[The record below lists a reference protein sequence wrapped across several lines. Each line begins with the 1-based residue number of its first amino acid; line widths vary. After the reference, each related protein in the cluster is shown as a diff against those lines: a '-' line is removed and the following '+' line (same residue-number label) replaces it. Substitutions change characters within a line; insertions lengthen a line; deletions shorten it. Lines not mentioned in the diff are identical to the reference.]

1 MNLILYK
8 LVIVC
13 VIAECYSQS
22 VFPLHDG
29 CTQPYDD
36 TTNPN
41 ECTHTVYCRNY
52 VSISDSYTEQCHNF
66 VYDEN
71 GNQYDPISVVLK
83 YKQYK
88 YNEHFFPSDTND
100 RKKIYSLD
108 LSDNNDEDSAFIPT
122 FEHMPNLAILKMS
135 RCSLVNAKLSNGND
149 LPALKYLDFSENN
162 INQIQVVPGEH
173 EYKTLEKL
181 NISHNYLVSI
191 PEAIFDSFLN
201 IESLD
206 LSHNYIYTLDIMS
219 FEGLRKLLYLN
230 LSYNR
235 LAKIDSSLL
244 RFYNLI
250 TLDLGHNNI
259 QVIKSND
266 FGKLVNLKTIK
277 LDSNEINTIEKNVFD
292 NMASLTTIDLRNNY
306 LESIDRDMF
315 KNVTKLTTVYLS
327 RNKLKI
333 LPKNMFQG
341 KVIFNFTIEGNELE
355 GSLER
360 GSFEG
365 LAMVTELDLSGQHL
379 TSVENYAFAGLPN
392 LKTLLLNNNAM
403 ESLSNYS
410 FKGLHYLNCLDLSY
424 NKIQKLDIVTE
435 DLTGLQILTLHHN
448 KITYI
453 SSNNF
458 IALGSLQL
466 LDLSHNNI
474 SHLGSKSFRYLQS
487 LLNFKISDNPLH
499 GSTEEKTFD
508 GLSSL
513 PSLDISGTLI
523 TTVNN
528 GSFMGMSFLRE
539 LNVSHSN
546 ISELQYNSL
555 SYASNIRTID
565 LSYNLLS
572 VFDVNT
578 TDLRYLKTLM
588 LNNNM
593 LQAISQTSFNGLSI
607 LSTVILSHNR
617 IRTIHKEAFYAL
629 QDIRSLDLSYNLEL
643 EFDVSLVEKAQNLA
657 NLFLSGTKAEVTFD
671 KVNDMPLTELEMAHS
686 SIQNISQLKLH
697 KMQRL
702 ETLVLSNN
710 NVTKLEVGAL
720 SNLTSLRQ
728 LDLSYNN
735 LYYIQPGAF
744 KDNTYLKLL
753 NISHNMILEIN
764 YGIFR
769 GLLYVEVID
778 LSFNKIKSLHR
789 SRFYDIEHL
798 NTLIVDNNEI
808 DFISDDEFVGTGL
821 SKLSIG
827 GNPLPCEILV
837 SIEKK
842 SYEMSITS
850 ISIDLTKENVNG
862 VTCNK
867 GGYNNNFKPTSAP
880 IEHDKLLLDI
890 RNILYNVSQ
899 EKTFQEQGGII
910 NHEPSLTN
918 LTKQQLMLIQNLS
931 SVSNLTLDLVNLN
944 NNTNLLLQKLN
955 QNSINLTSSLVNAN
969 SNTNLLLG
977 RLLRV
982 LTTKDSISKTS
993 IEPISVDKE
1002 NTTSDNLIPFIN
1014 KIKQDIEET
1023 IAVEKQNVI
1032 LDLNSKI
1039 EKLNSR
1045 IDSISAA
1052 KPTHEKLLG
1061 TNEDRQ
1067 KTSMFTEVCVGL
1079 ILAILVGFILFKVY
1093 KSRVYIPSARSLTSS
1108 TRNIAESMESAHL

>member
-1 MNLILYK
+1 MNLILYE

-13 VIAECYSQS
+13 VIAGCCSQRLL
-22 VFPLHDG
+22 PLHDG
-29 CTQPYDD
+29 CTQLFHD
-36 TTNPN
+36 TTNPD
-41 ECTHTVYCRNY
+41 ECTHITYCRGY
-52 VSISDSYTEQCHNF
+52 VSSLPYDQIGQCHNF
-66 VYDEN
+66 LYNVN
-71 GNQYDPISVVLK
+71 GFRIIDPISVVLN
-83 YKQYK
+83 
-88 YNEHFFPSDTND
+88 YNDNAEFVPTLEDENN
-100 RKKIYSLD
+100 REIIYSLD
-108 LSDNNDEDSAFIPT
+108 ISDNNEDFDIIPN
-122 FEHMPNLAILKMS
+122 FQHMPNLAILKMS
-135 RCSLVNAKLSNGND
+135 RCSLVNAKLSNRND
-149 LPALKYLDFSENN
+149 LPALKDIDFSENN
-162 INQIQVVPGEH
+162 INNIQVVPGEH

-181 NISHNYLVSI
+181 NISHNYLVNI
-191 PEAIFDSFLN
+191 PEAVFDSFPN

-235 LAKIDSSLL
+235 LAKINSSLL

-250 TLDLGHNNI
+250 TLDLSHNNI
-259 QVIKSND
+259 QVIKSSD
-266 FGKLVNLKTIK
+266 FGKLVNLKTIN
-277 LDSNEINTIEKNVFD
+277 LDSNEINTLEKNVFD

-315 KNVTKLTTVYLS
+315 INITKLTTVYLS
-327 RNKLKI
+327 RNKLKT

-355 GSLER
+355 GTLER

-365 LAMVTELDLSGQHL
+365 FAMVTELDISGQHL
-379 TSVENYAFAGLPN
+379 TSVENYAFAGLQN
-392 LKTLLLNNNAM
+392 VKTLLLNNNDL

-424 NKIQKLDIVTE
+424 NKLQKLDIATE

-448 KITYI
+448 KITFI

-474 SHLGSKSFRYLQS
+474 SHLGSNSFRHLQS
-487 LLNFKISDNPLH
+487 LLNFKISDNPLY
-499 GSTEEKTFD
+499 GAIEEKTFD

-528 GSFMGMSFLRE
+528 GSFMGMSLLKE

-546 ISELQYNSL
+546 ISGLQYNSL

-565 LSYNLLS
+565 LSHNLLS

-578 TDLRYLKTLM
+578 TDLRNLKSIM

-593 LQAISQTSFNGLSI
+593 LQAISQTFFSGLSI
-607 LSTVILSHNR
+607 LSTVILSHNH
-617 IRTIHKEAFYAL
+617 INTIHKESFYAL
-629 QDIRSLDLSYNLEL
+629 QDIRNLDLSYNPDL
-643 EFDVSLVEKAQNLA
+643 EFDVLLVEKSQNLE

-671 KVNDMPLTELEMAHS
+671 KVSDLPLNKLEMAHS
-686 SIQNISQLKLH
+686 SIQNISQLKLY

-728 LDLSYNN
+728 LDLSNNN

-744 KDNTYLKLL
+744 KDNTYLKVL
-753 NISHNMILEIN
+753 NISHNMIAEIN

-778 LSFNKIKSLHR
+778 LSYNKIKSLHR

-808 DFISDDEFVGTGL
+808 DFISEDEFVGTGL

-837 SIEKK
+837 YIEKK
-842 SYEMSITS
+842 SYEISITS
-850 ISIDLTKENVNG
+850 ISNDLTKENVNG
-862 VTCNK
+862 VTCNR
-867 GGYNNNFKPTSAP
+867 GGFNHLKPTSTP
-880 IEHDKLLLDI
+880 VEHEHEKLLLDI

-899 EKTFQEQGGII
+899 EQTFKGHGDVI
-910 NHEPSLTN
+910 NRESSLTS
-918 LTKQQLMLIQNLS
+918 LTKQQ
-931 SVSNLTLDLVNLN
+931 LDLVNLN

-955 QNSINLTSSLVNAN
+955 QNSINLTSALVNAN

-982 LTTKDSISKTS
+982 LTSKDFKSKTT
-993 IEPISVDKE
+993 IEPISTDKE
-1002 NTTSDNLIPFIN
+1002 NATSDHLVPYID
-1014 KIKQDIEET
+1014 KIKQNLEET
-1023 IAVEKQNVI
+1023 IAVEKQNVL
-1032 LDLNSKI
+1032 LDLNSKM
-1039 EKLNSR
+1039 EKLNAR
-1045 IDSISAA
+1045 MNSISAA
-1052 KPTHEKLLG
+1052 KPVHEKLLG

-1067 KTSMFTEVCVGL
+1067 KSSMFTEVCVGL

-1093 KSRVYIPSARSLTSS
+1093 KSRLYVPGGRSLTSS